1 MAKQQLSAEQKRLET
16 DIWMIALVTFGVFLC
31 CAAMGNQLRD
41 FVLDSSIS
49 VIPRLLL
56 NAAVQFGVAGLGIT
70 IVCVLRREKF
80 THFGLTRK
88 NAFRAII
95 GTILCFIPSICCIF
109 LSGQFEGYQPFSILI
124 TEDVLAAGLPVSIF
138 GMALIIAVWGF
149 FEGFN
154 YAVVCEKIDRRYPSK
169 RKWLDYGAL
178 ICAVICILLHPIR
191 TSFWGIVEII
201 TTFIAIYG
209 MLMVRKQTGN
219 AWGCVFAF
227 CFIWNAI

>member
-16 DIWMIALVTFGVFLC
+16 DIWIIALVTFGVFLC
-31 CAAMGNQLRD
+31 YAAMGNQLRD

-70 IVCVLRREKF
+70 IVCVSRREKF

-109 LSGQFEGYQPFSILI
+109 YQASLRGISLS
-124 TEDVLAAGLPVSIF
+124 
-138 GMALIIAVWGF
+138 
-149 FEGFN
+149 
-154 YAVVCEKIDRRYPSK
+154 
-169 RKWLDYGAL
+169 
-178 ICAVICILLHPIR
+178 
-191 TSFWGIVEII
+191 
-201 TTFIAIYG
+201 
-209 MLMVRKQTGN
+209 
-219 AWGCVFAF
+219 AF
-227 CFIWNAI
+227 